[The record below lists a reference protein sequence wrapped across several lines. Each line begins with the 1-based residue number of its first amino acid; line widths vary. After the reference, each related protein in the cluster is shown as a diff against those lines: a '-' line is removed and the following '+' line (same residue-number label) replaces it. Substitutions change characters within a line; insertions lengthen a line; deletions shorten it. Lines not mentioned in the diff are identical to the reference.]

1 MLNYRRLLL
10 LAGCGSVGI
19 CAAIAVVMQPGPAT
33 PNTQASTDKSSATNK
48 VSLRKTHAQSTDTEQ
63 EPEPTAPRALAASYP
78 RFAPLSQPAPPTA
91 DTQATQQLTKQV
103 EIMQRSLDGIR
114 ETNQQQRHSLELALS
129 HLENKIQQGRELP
142 TPVALVQPLAEPP
155 SPDTTELP
163 PPAKITRDAVDDKL
177 TIVLQDSDLRDALK
191 LLGEQSGLN
200 ILASEK
206 VTGKLTASLT
216 DIDAAS
222 ALAAILKTTGFVA
235 RYEDGIV
242 YVATPEELET
252 MDQSQ
257 DRVVTRVYRP
267 NYVKAADLE
276 KLFTP
281 LLTPTIGKVTVSTPA
296 EVDIQSDQVKT
307 GGDSFADSDVVIVR
321 DYAQI
326 INQIDELFTEVDIMP
341 RQVSIE
347 AMIVNVRLNDENR
360 MGVSFEALRDKGTI
374 RIQSELPTG
383 TLPSTPT
390 TTPGLKIGF
399 LDSSANA
406 LVTAL
411 ETIGDTNVVA
421 SPRLTCLNKMRAEIQ
436 IGEQLGYVNTTV
448 TQTFSTQSVSFLDV
462 GTLLR
467 LRPFIGNDGTI
478 RMEVHPE
485 LSTGSVSV
493 SGSLTLPNKSVTQV
507 TTNVLCNDGCTAVI
521 GGLIREDLQTTTSQ
535 VPFLGSTPWIGPL
548 FRQKTEKVGRAEIII
563 LITPRIINNDTLT
576 QEGVKYGNEFSQRQE
591 NYFDKMNPLAKRS
604 LGLAQLRRA
613 RAAYA
618 VGDFNT
624 ALRQVNLAI
633 HYDPLNRE
641 ASTLRQEVLAA
652 GGLGNESVPAH
663 LRQGVAPFA
672 RTHNTDYTKQGAPW
686 KTEPPFSTT
695 PSFVISDDEGPDQ
708 PQPTKIRT
716 IEYTPPKLRPVGK
729 P

>member
-1 MLNYRRLLL
+1 MPNYRPIWL
-10 LAGCGSVGI
+10 LAGCGILGTS
-19 CAAIAVVMQPGPAT
+19 AAVAVVLQPPA
-33 PNTQASTDKSSATNK
+33 PASPEIANSAAKTSALEKPAGVSATSP
-48 VSLRKTHAQSTDTEQ
+48 VQ
-63 EPEPTAPRALAASYP
+63 ETATVPA
-78 RFAPLSQPAPPTA
+78 PAPPAPHFTPVGFAAPSA
-91 DTQATQQLTKQV
+91 DAHAAALLSKQM
-103 EIMQRSLDGIR
+103 ESMERSLEGLR
-114 ETNQQQRHSLELALS
+114 ETNQLHRQSFERALG
-129 HLENKIQQGRELP
+129 HLEEKLQKRNELP
-142 TPVALVQPLAEPP
+142 SPISTVP
-155 SPDTTELP
+155 SPEEEAATPNELP
-163 PPAKITRDAVDDKL
+163 PPAKISRSEDEDKL
-177 TIVLQDSDLRDALK
+177 TIVLQDSDIRDALK
-191 LLGEQSGLN
+191 LLGEQTGLN

-206 VTGKLTASLT
+206 VTGRLTASLT
-216 DIDAAS
+216 DVDAAS

-242 YVATPEELET
+242 YVATPGELEV
-252 MDQSQ
+252 MDQTQ
-257 DRVVTRVYRP
+257 DRLLTRVYRP
-267 NYVKAADLE
+267 NYVKAAELE

-281 LLTPTIGKVTVSTPA
+281 LISPEVGKVTVTSPA
-296 EVDIQSDQVKT
+296 ETDIPSEQVKT
-307 GGDSFADSDVVIVR
+307 GGDGYADTDVVIVR
-321 DYAQI
+321 DYAQVLA
-326 INQIDELFTEVDIMP
+326 QLDELFTEVDVMP

-383 TLPSTPT
+383 TLPTTPT

-485 LSTGSVSV
+485 LSTGSVNV

-507 TTNVLCNDGCTAVI
+507 TTNVLCTDGCTAVI

-535 VPFLGSTPWIGPL
+535 VPLLGSTPWIGPL
-548 FRQKTEKVGRAEIII
+548 FRQKSEKVGRSEIII
-563 LITPRIINNDTLT
+563 LITPRIINNEELT
-576 QEGVKYGNEFSQRQE
+576 REGVKYGNEFSERQA
-591 NYFDKMNPLAKRS
+591 NYFDKMNPIGKRS

-633 HYDPLNRE
+633 HYDPQNRE
-641 ASTLRQEVLAA
+641 ASTLRQEIVAA
-652 GGLGNESVPAH
+652 GGFEDESVHEH
-663 LRQGVAPFA
+663 LRQGVAPLA
-672 RTHNTDYTKQGAPW
+672 RTRNTDYTNQGAPW
-686 KTEPPFSTT
+686 KTEPPFSAA
-695 PSFVISDDEGPDQ
+695 PSYVISDEGEEVQ
-708 PQPTKIRT
+708 PPPAKIRS
-716 IEYTPPKLRPVGK
+716 IELAPPKLRPIK
-729 P
+729 K

>member
-1 MLNYRRLLL
+1 MPNYRPIWL
-10 LAGCGSVGI
+10 LAGCGILGTS
-19 CAAIAVVMQPGPAT
+19 AAVAVVLQPNSSAPPDSVKESVVASSQEKPISVLPAVLGQEAGVSPANPSPAAT
-33 PNTQASTDKSSATNK
+33 P
-48 VSLRKTHAQSTDTEQ
+48 
-63 EPEPTAPRALAASYP
+63 
-78 RFAPLSQPAPPTA
+78 PAPPHFTPVGYA
-91 DTQATQQLTKQV
+91 PPSAESHAAALLSKQM
-103 EIMQRSLDGIR
+103 ESMERSLEGLR
-114 ETNQQQRHSLELALS
+114 ETNQLHRQSFERALGHLEQKLQQRSELPVPISTVPPPEEEDSALS
-129 HLENKIQQGRELP
+129 
-142 TPVALVQPLAEPP
+142 
-155 SPDTTELP
+155 ELP
-163 PPAKITRDAVDDKL
+163 PPAKISRTEDEDKL
-177 TIVLQDSDLRDALK
+177 TIVLQDSDIRDALK
-191 LLGEQSGLN
+191 LLGEQTGLN

-206 VTGKLTASLT
+206 VTGRLTASLT
-216 DIDAAS
+216 DVDAAS

-242 YVATPEELET
+242 YVATPAELEV
-252 MDQSQ
+252 MDQTQ
-257 DRVVTRVYRP
+257 DRLLTRVYRP
-267 NYVKAADLE
+267 NYVKAAELE

-281 LLTPTIGKVTVSTPA
+281 LISPDVGKVTVTSPA
-296 EVDIQSDQVKT
+296 ETDIPSEQVKT
-307 GGDSFADSDVVIVR
+307 GGDGYADTDVVIVR
-321 DYAQI
+321 DYSQVLAQL
-326 INQIDELFTEVDIMP
+326 DELFTEVDVMP

-383 TLPSTPT
+383 ALPTTPT

-467 LRPFIGNDGTI
+467 LRPYIGNDGTI

-485 LSTGSVSV
+485 LSTGSVNV

-507 TTNVLCNDGCTAVI
+507 TTNVLCTDGCTAVI

-535 VPFLGSTPWIGPL
+535 VPLLGSTPWIGPL
-548 FRQKTEKVGRAEIII
+548 FRQKSEKVGRSEIII
-563 LITPRIINNDTLT
+563 LITPRIINNEELT
-576 QEGVKYGNEFSQRQE
+576 REGVKYGNEFSERQA
-591 NYFDKMNPLAKRS
+591 NYFDKMNPIGKRS

-633 HYDPLNRE
+633 HYDPQNRE
-641 ASTLRQEVLAA
+641 ASTLRQEIVAV
-652 GGLGNESVPAH
+652 GGFEDESVH
-663 LRQGVAPFA
+663 EYLHQGVAPFA
-672 RTHNTDYTKQGAPW
+672 RARNTDYTKQGAPW
-686 KTEPPFSTT
+686 KTEPPFSDAPTY
-695 PSFVISDDEGPDQ
+695 VISDEGEEVP
-708 PQPTKIRT
+708 PPPAKIRS
-716 IEYTPPKLRPVGK
+716 IEYAPPKVRPIK
-729 P
+729 K